1 MTLIEI
7 LNLFDCPYTVI
18 SQCQSLYENDL
29 LALFIKIGTQ
39 ILSSDLQLLLYLFF
53 SQSIVILVSRD
64 VCFKT
69 VESD

>member
-18 SQCQSLYENDL
+18 SQRQSLHEHDL
-29 LALFIKIGTQ
+29 LALFIKIATQ
-39 ILSSDLQLLLYLFF
+39 IFSSDLQLLLNLFF